1 MIRKESCP
9 QCGGSPVREVV
20 ARRESLVGRWTAEF
34 EDRFCACDACGEE
47 FYDPEQADASFR
59 KAADS
64 VRAKVGLV
72 PPERIRALRERYG
85 LSQAQL
91 ERLLGIGAKMVVRWE
106 RGTVLPSLAASR
118 LIEVLDDVPVAV
130 FIKLAAKRGVVPKR
144 GGGRE
149 GAA

>member
-1 MIRKESCP
+1 MIRPESCP
-9 QCGGSPVREVV
+9 QCGRGPVRDVEL
-20 ARRESLVGRWTAEF
+20 RREFLVGRWSTEIAHE
-34 EDRFCACDACGEE
+34 CCVCDACGEE
-47 FYDPEQADASFR
+47 FYDPHQAEVSEL
-59 KAADS
+59 KAVAA

-72 PPERIRALRERYG
+72 APERIRALRSRYG

-118 LIEVLDDVPVAV
+118 LIEVLDDVPVTV
-130 FIKLAAKRGVVPKR
+130 FRKLAAKRGVVPKR
-144 GGGRE
+144 DGGRE

>member
-1 MIRKESCP
+1 MIREESCP
-9 QCGGSPVREVV
+9 QCGGRPIREVV
-20 ARRESLVGRWTAEF
+20 AVRESLVGRWRAEF
-34 EDRFCACDACGEE
+34 EDRFCVCDACGEE

-59 KAADS
+59 KAGDV

-72 PPERIRALRERYG
+72 SPDRIRALRARYG

-91 ERLLGIGAKMVVRWE
+91 ERLLGIGSKMVVRWE
-106 RGTVLPSLAASR
+106 RGGVLPSLAASR

-130 FIKLAAKRGVVPKR
+130 FRKLAAKRGVVPKR
-144 GGGRE
+144 DGRQE